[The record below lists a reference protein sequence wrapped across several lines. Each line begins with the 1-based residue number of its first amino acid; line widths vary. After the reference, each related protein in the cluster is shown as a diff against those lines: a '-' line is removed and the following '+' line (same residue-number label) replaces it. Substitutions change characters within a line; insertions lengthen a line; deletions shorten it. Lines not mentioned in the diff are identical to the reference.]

1 MHPGIRFR
9 LNERL
14 YELHENSGILV
25 LDWLRKEQGLTGT
38 KEGCREGDCGACLV
52 LLGERPAKAKR
63 PGAVEWIPVASCLLA
78 LGELDGRHL
87 ITVEGLATKGPTPV
101 MNEMHNENA
110 SQCGFCS
117 PGIVIALTAR
127 LLEGGNVDDAALASA
142 LEGNLC
148 RCTGYG
154 AIRRASSRIA
164 ADYTNLPLDFD
175 ARLAALASR
184 GVIPPSLAALMTD
197 LPEPMGRKH
206 RSRALSPAHV
216 QSGEPMER
224 TLGGGTDWFV
234 RHPDPETDQ
243 ENDFTECEK
252 KLRSIQLGGSV
263 LEIGAA
269 TTVREFFA
277 NTEVRAIALGRG
289 SAAGIESYE
298 ADVASPP
305 IRARATLAGNIANAS
320 PVADMTAMLFALD
333 ARLRLGVRPGSEPAG
348 TTRSEDLHRE
358 IALTDF
364 FIGYKKTA
372 ARADERIEAILLPQ
386 ADQARLFSFEKAARR
401 ARLDIAAVNTAFSC
415 RLANG
420 DGSGKNQGDG
430 RGEGKKNP
438 GEKTSSSKAF
448 TRENPPVLHD
458 VRLSAGGV
466 GPTPLLLKEAS
477 AYLEGKPVTA
487 ANVREC
493 ALLAVTGTKPISDA
507 RGTAAYRSDILER
520 LVMAHFLRL
529 FPELSLEEELFA

>member
-14 YELHENSGILV
+14 FELHENSGILV

-63 PGAVEWIPVASCLLA
+63 LGSVEWIPVASCLLA

-87 ITVEGLATKGPTPV
+87 ITVEGLAKNGPTPV

-175 ARLAALASR
+175 ARLAALADR
-184 GVIPPSLAALMTD
+184 GIIPPSLAALMTE

-206 RSRALSPAHV
+206 RSRAFSPTHSP
-216 QSGEPMER
+216 SGEPVER

-234 RHPDPETDQ
+234 RHPDPETGQ
-243 ENDFTECEK
+243 EIDFTDREK
-252 KLRSIQLGGSV
+252 KLRSIHLAGSV
-263 LEIGAA
+263 LEVGAA

-277 NTEVRAIALGRG
+277 NNEVRTLAQGRG
-289 SAAGIESYE
+289 SSSGIEGYE

-320 PVADMTAMLFALD
+320 PVADMTAMLFVLD
-333 ARLRLGVRPGSEPAG
+333 ARLRLGTRPGSEPEGGSKPA
-348 TTRSEDLHRE
+348 LHRE

-372 ARADERIEAILLPQ
+372 ARAEERIEAILLPD
-386 ADQARLFSFEKAARR
+386 AGKTRLFSFEKAARR

-420 DGSGKNQGDG
+420 DG
-430 RGEGKKNP
+430 RGEGKKKP
-438 GEKTSSSKAF
+438 SEKTAPSKAF
-448 TRENPPVLHD
+448 TREKPPVLHD

-477 AYLEGKPVTA
+477 AFLEGKSVTS

-493 ALLAVTGTKPISDA
+493 ARLAVSGTKPISDA

-520 LVMAHFLRL
+520 LVMAHFLKL

>member
-14 YELHENSGILV
+14 FELHENSGILV

-63 PGAVEWIPVASCLLA
+63 QSSVEWIPVASCLLA

-87 ITVEGLATKGPTPV
+87 ITVEGLARNGPTPV

-154 AIRRASSRIA
+154 AIRRASARISA
-164 ADYTNLPLDFD
+164 EYADLPLDFD
-175 ARLAALASR
+175 ARLAALAAR
-184 GVIPPSLAALMTD
+184 GVIPPSLAAFMTE
-197 LPEPMGRKH
+197 LPEPLGRKH
-206 RSRALSPAHV
+206 RSRALSHT
-216 QSGEPMER
+216 QTRSGEPVER

-243 ENDFTECEK
+243 EIDFTDREK
-252 KLRSIQLGGSV
+252 RLRSIQLAGSV

-277 NTEVRAIALGRG
+277 NTEVRALAQGRG
-289 SAAGIESYE
+289 NSAGIESYE

-333 ARLRLGVRPGSEPAG
+333 ASLRLGVRPGSEPAG
-348 TTRSEDLHRE
+348 TAKPEALHRE
-358 IALTDF
+358 IALADF

-372 ARADERIEAILLPQ
+372 ARAEERIEAILLPD
-386 ADQARLFSFEKAARR
+386 AGNSRLFSFEKAARR
-401 ARLDIAAVNTAFSC
+401 ARLDIAAVNTALSC
-415 RLANG
+415 RLGKA
-420 DGSGKNQGDG
+420 DGKDKPN
-430 RGEGKKNP
+430 
-438 GEKTSSSKAF
+438 EKATSSKTF

-487 ANVREC
+487 PNVREC
-493 ALLAVTGTKPISDA
+493 ARLAVAGTKPISDA

-520 LVMAHFLRL
+520 LVLAHFLRL